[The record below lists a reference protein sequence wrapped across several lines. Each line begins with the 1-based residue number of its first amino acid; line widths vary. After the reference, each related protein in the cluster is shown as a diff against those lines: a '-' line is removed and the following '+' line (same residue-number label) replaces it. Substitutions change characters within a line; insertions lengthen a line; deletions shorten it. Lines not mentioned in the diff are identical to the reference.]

1 MDKRT
6 LKQYRALKREIV
18 ALDNK
23 IDDLYD
29 RGANVPVVAGK
40 VTGSSSDFPYTEV
53 RTTVQMYD
61 PKKQDEIN
69 RLLDIN
75 EERRDKVERLLLDIE
90 EYIAAIPDSVTRQI
104 FELTYLQGIKQFEVS
119 QTVGYS
125 RSRISQ
131 IISDYLKD

>member
-1 MDKRT
+1 M
-6 LKQYRALKREIV
+6 KQYRALKREIV